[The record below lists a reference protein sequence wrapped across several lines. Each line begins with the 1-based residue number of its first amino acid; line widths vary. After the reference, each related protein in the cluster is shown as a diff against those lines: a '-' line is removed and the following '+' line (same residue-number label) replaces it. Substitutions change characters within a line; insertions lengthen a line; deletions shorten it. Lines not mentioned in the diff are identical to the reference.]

1 MIVHIF
7 QYIKCEKKM
16 NILEYEQEHAAIIW
30 IDILRYKIVQ

>member
-16 NILEYEQEHAAIIW
+16 NILEYEQETSCNNLNMHFTI
-30 IDILRYKIVQ
+30 